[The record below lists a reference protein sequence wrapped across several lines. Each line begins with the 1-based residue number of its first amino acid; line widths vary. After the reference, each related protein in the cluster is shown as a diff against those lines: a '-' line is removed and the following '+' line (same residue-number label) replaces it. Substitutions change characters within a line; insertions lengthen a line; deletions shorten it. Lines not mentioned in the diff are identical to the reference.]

1 MDIPNIVGMLACIS
15 CINICI
21 YIYIYI
27 YVYAY
32 ACGYVQCQS
41 DTHTHTHMYIYIDMH
56 TYVYTVHCVH
66 TGTNNRSATCSSQ
79 QSLAH
84 SFVSFVEEP

>member
-21 YIYIYI
+21 YIYTFMYMHMHVDMYNANPI
-27 YVYAY
+27 
-32 ACGYVQCQS
+32 
-41 DTHTHTHMYIYIDMH
+41 HTHTYIYRHAYIR
-56 TYVYTVHCVH
+56 VHCVH
-66 TGTNNRSATCSSQ
+66 TGINNRSATCSSH

-84 SFVSFVEEP
+84 SFVEEP